1 MKMIAGRSRLP
12 LLPMTLLLAVASAT
26 ASKAQNADLTWGYTA
41 FGTPGM
47 IEMPTAHSA
56 EDAEFT
62 SFLSYFGQQ
71 GRVGITFQFSDRLSA
86 SFRYSRQGLGE
97 LDPSQSTNYDRSF
110 SVHYRF
116 MDEGDIR
123 PAMAIGLNDFVGTG
137 FYSGEYVVATKTF
150 NPRLR
155 GTLGLGWG
163 RLGTVGGFTNPL
175 GIFDERF
182 ETRPSRDSGTGGDV
196 ESAEW
201 FRGDAAF
208 FGGIEWM
215 VNERLRLTAE
225 YSSDD
230 YSREDGAAFDYR
242 NPFNFGLD
250 WRYSDRGTVSAR
262 YLYGSEIGVQL
273 TYALNPKQS
282 IHGSGREA
290 APPPILPQSAAAA
303 KSWGDLDPNR
313 FTQALERELAHEG
326 LVLLG
331 TQHVGDTLRIEVR
344 NTRYGT
350 AAQAVGRAARILTR
364 TAPAEVNRFDILL
377 SENGMPVTSVVVNR
391 GDLERLEFDPVA
403 PDLLRARTTVE
414 DAPFGLDPLQASYPL
429 LSYGIEP
436 YLITGLFDPDD
447 PLRADLGLAA
457 FGTYEPLPGLIFT
470 GRIHQKIIGN
480 LDESDRPSDSV
491 LPRVRSDAYLY
502 YEGDDPTIQ
511 ELTAARY
518 FRPGADLYG
527 RITAGYLET
536 MFGGVSGEV
545 LWKPQNSALALGI
558 ELNYARQRDFDQ
570 LFGFQEY
577 SVMTGH
583 ASAYYEMGGG
593 YMGQVDVGRYLAGD
607 FGATFTV
614 SREFANGW
622 KIGAFATLTDVS
634 SEDFGEGSFDK
645 GILLTI
651 PLDWVTGQSSRT
663 RLTQVLRPILRDGG
677 ARLYVSDRLYET
689 VRGLHAS
696 ELDASWGRF
705 WR

>member
-1 MKMIAGRSRLP
+1 MIAGRSRLRF
-12 LLPMTLLLAVASAT
+12 LSLTLLVTVALGTGAG
-26 ASKAQNADLTWGYTA
+26 AQNTDRTWGYNA

-47 IEMPTAHSA
+47 IDMPTAHSR
-56 EDAEFT
+56 EDGEFT

-86 SFRYSRQGLGE
+86 SFKYSRQGLGE

-175 GIFDERF
+175 GIFSERF
-182 ETRPSRDSGTGGDV
+182 ETRPSREYGTGGDL

-208 FGGIEWM
+208 FGGVEWM
-215 VNERLRLTAE
+215 VNERMRLTAE

-230 YSREDGAAFDYR
+230 YSREDGAAFDYV

-250 WRYSDRGTVSAR
+250 WQYSDRATVSAR

-273 TYALNPKQS
+273 TYALNPKRS

-290 APPPILPQSAAAA
+290 APPPILPQSAAVAR
-303 KSWGDLDPNR
+303 SWGDLDPNR
-313 FTQALERELAHEG
+313 FARGLERELAYEG

-331 TQHVGDTLRIEVR
+331 TQQDGDTLRIEVR
-344 NTRYGT
+344 NTRYGI
-350 AAQAVGRAARILTR
+350 AAQAVGRAARVLTR

-377 SENGMPVTSVVVNR
+377 SENGMSVTSVVINR
-391 GDLERLEFDPVA
+391 SDLERLEFHPVA
-403 PDLLRARTTVE
+403 PDLLRVSTIIQ
-414 DAPFGLDPLQASYPL
+414 DAPLGLDPLAESYPL
-429 LSYGIEP
+429 LTYGIEP
-436 YLITGLFDPDD
+436 YLTPSLFDPDD
-447 PLRADLGLAA
+447 PLRADLGLTAN
-457 FGTYEPLPGLIFT
+457 GKYEPLPGLIFT
-470 GRIHQKIIGN
+470 ARVQQKIIGN
-480 LDESDRPSDSV
+480 LDQSDRQSDSV

-502 YEGDDPTIQ
+502 YKGSDPTVP
-511 ELTAARY
+511 ELTVARY
-518 FRPGADLYG
+518 LRPGTDLYG
-527 RITAGYLET
+527 RVTAGYLET
-536 MFGGVSGEV
+536 MFGGVSGEM
-545 LWKPQNSALALGI
+545 LWKPQNSALALGV

-570 LFGFQEY
+570 LFGFQDY
-577 SVMTGH
+577 SVITGH

-593 YMGQVDVGRYLAGD
+593 YMTQLDVGRYLAGD
-607 FGATFTV
+607 FGATFAL
-614 SREFANGW
+614 SREFDNGW
-622 KIGAFATLTDVS
+622 RIGAFATLTDVS

-651 PLDWVTGQSSRT
+651 PIDWVTGQSSRT
-663 RLTQVLRPILRDGG
+663 KLTQVLRPIWRDGG
-677 ARLYVSDRLYET
+677 ARLYVPGRLYET
-689 VRGLHAS
+689 VRGLHAT